1 MASEYFLKIDG
12 IQGDSRDAKHK
23 DEIDVLSWSWG
34 ESQTGTR
41 AFGGGGGAGKVA
53 VQDFQFTA
61 GVGRQSPLLLRAGAR
76 GDSIKQAVLTARQAG
91 GKQQTEYLTFT
102 FSDVLISSYQV
113 GASGDATPVDAV
125 SLNFSRIDMELKL
138 TKADGSAGGSVKA
151 GWDLKQNKAT

>member
-12 IQGDSRDAKHK
+12 INGDSRDNKHQ

-34 ESQTGTR
+34 EAQTGTR

-61 GVGRQSPLLLRAGAR
+61 GVGRQSPLLLRACAR
-76 GDSIKQAVLTARQAG
+76 GDAIKQAVLTAWQSA
-91 GKQQTEYLTFT
+91 GKQQEANYLTFT
-102 FSDVLISSYQV
+102 FSDVLISSYQT

-125 SLNFSRIDMELKL
+125 SLNFGRIDMEIKP
-138 TKADGSAGGSVKA
+138 TSGGSIKA